1 MKIKQSDILERVA
14 KAHGLS
20 TKEAE
25 EIWLLFTEKIRET
38 ISDLDKKGEDG
49 LYDIEKFPIIH
60 IDNFGKFVPDKR
72 NIRHA
77 NMCIKEKNNGKS

>member
-1 MKIKQSDILERVA
+1 MKINQKDILKEVA
-14 KAHGLS
+14 EAHGLS
-20 TKEAE
+20 YKEAE

-38 ISDLDKKGEDG
+38 ISDPDKKTDD

-60 IDNFGKFVPDKR
+60 IDNFGKFVPDIR

-77 NMCIKEKNNGKS
+77 NMCLNEKRKNKN

>member
-1 MKIKQSDILERVA
+1 MEVSIRRVA
-14 KAHGLS
+14 AA
-20 TKEAE
+20 TRIQAA
-25 EIWLLFTEKIRET
+25 FRET
-38 ISDLDKKGEDG
+38 ISDLDKKGKDG